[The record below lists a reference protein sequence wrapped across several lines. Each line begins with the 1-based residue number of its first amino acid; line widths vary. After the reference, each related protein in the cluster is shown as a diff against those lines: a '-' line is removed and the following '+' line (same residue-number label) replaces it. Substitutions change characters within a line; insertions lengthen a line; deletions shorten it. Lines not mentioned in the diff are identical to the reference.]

1 MLQAVDLL
9 VERYRRLKQSGATS
23 VEKNSYLTKVHE
35 LEGMIQLSEA
45 IPGANCT
52 VEIFSHPGQ
61 AKLYQFQRCKYVD
74 VDGAATDVAKAANSN
89 LANGAT
95 NKSLTTIASS
105 ILHQNGSGIGSSSS
119 AFKPSDSMNSLV
131 DAVAGSIEPSA
142 TNNAFTLSV

>member
-52 VEIFSHPGQ
+52 VEIFPAFVNEAYSLLRSSVIQ
-61 AKLYQFQRCKYVD
+61 VKQNYINFND
-74 VDGAATDVAKAANSN
+74 ANMLTLMAQLPTWPKQPTRTSPMERP
-89 LANGAT
+89 T
-95 NKSLTTIASS
+95 NPSPRSLR
-105 ILHQNGSGIGSSSS
+105 
-119 AFKPSDSMNSLV
+119 PSCTKTAQVYEALR
-131 DAVAGSIEPSA
+131 AR
-142 TNNAFTLSV
+142 